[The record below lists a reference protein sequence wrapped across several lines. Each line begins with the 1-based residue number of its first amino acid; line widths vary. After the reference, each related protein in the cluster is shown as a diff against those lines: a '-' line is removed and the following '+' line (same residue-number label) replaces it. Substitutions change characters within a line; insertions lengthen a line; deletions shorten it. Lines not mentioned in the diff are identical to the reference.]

1 MVNSIHISDPEGFQ
15 KKKDN
20 IINDGVDNL
29 MVLSDFDRTLTYG
42 SIDGRKTPS
51 MIAIL
56 RENGNYLGGD
66 YAEKA
71 SILAQK
77 YKPIEFDPK
86 IDQTEKERA
95 MTDWWSKHL
104 ELLVEKKL
112 SKDHLRKIVDSRKI
126 SFRDKAGDVFKF
138 LNEYNIPLIVISASG
153 LGDEA
158 ILMFFRKEDQLY
170 PNIFILSNS
179 FIWNN
184 EGNVVGYEEAVIH
197 SLNKDKISIK
207 DCNLNR
213 KIKDRK
219 NIILLGDTLDDVKM
233 ADNFYYENLI
243 KICFLNDEA
252 VDSFD
257 EYKRIYDVLILNDSS
272 MDFVNNFLKSY
283 NLS

>member
-56 RENGNYLGGD
+56 RENGNYLGSD

-71 SILAQK
+71 SLLAQK

-86 IDQTEKERA
+86 IGQAEKERA

-104 ELLVEKKL
+104 DLPVEKKL
-112 SKDHLRKIVDSRKI
+112 SKDHLRRIVDSRKI

-158 ILMFFRKEDQLY
+158 ILMFFRKENQLH

-179 FIWNN
+179 FIWND
-184 EGNVVGYEEAVIH
+184 EGSAVGYEESVIH

-207 DCNLNR
+207 DHNLNH
-213 KIKDRK
+213 KVKDRK
-219 NIILLGDTLDDVKM
+219 NIILLGDTPDDIKM
-233 ADNFYYENLI
+233 ADNFYHENLI
-243 KICFLNDEA
+243 KICFLNEGV

-272 MDFVNNFLKSY
+272 MDFVNNFLKSF
-283 NLS
+283 